1 MAINR
6 GKAGTFEKPTSDR
19 AEIVFAERPDKA
31 EEPISAAIIAGGV
44 GTFALG
50 LLTTLAE
57 ASERFKEAIVLNDR
71 VGPLSGKTTFAVA
84 IWLVAWAILH
94 FALRG
99 RSFPVA
105 KALPIAVVLIVL
117 GLLGTFPPIFELFAA
132 E

>member
-1 MAINR
+1 MAISKER
-6 GKAGTFEKPTSDR
+6 IFETPNSD
-19 AEIVFAERPDKA
+19 FPDRPDKA

-57 ASERFKEAIVLNDR
+57 VSARFKEAIVLNDR

-84 IWLVAWAILH
+84 IWLVAWGILH

-99 RSFPVA
+99 RSFQVA